1 MLMDQPIN
9 KRVTILVDIID
20 PDYHEKLALLLHMEA
35 CGVSMPW
42 ENRKWAISKTG
53 QIMARQLQVKTPQ
66 G

>member
-20 PDYHEKLALLLHMEA
+20 PDDHEKLALLLHMEA
-35 CGVSMPW
+35 CGASMPW